1 MNEQR
6 SGASTL
12 VLVLAS
18 LLFLG
23 GTGMLAYV
31 FLRSSGPTLAG
42 VDPGRVRAGD
52 AITVKGQGFAPTPQG
67 NIVLFGDQTGRVIS
81 ATVTELRV
89 EVPELP
95 VADGATQNV
104 GLRVLV
110 GRTASAAFDLAVYK
124 EAPPVLP
131 PPVQEP
137 VEEPVPEA
145 TPEPVVVAAAPPQAA
160 APAPAPARTPRPVR
174 PAPVATPA
182 PPAVTL
188 AAEPPPAPAE
198 PVVTLAPLPRRF
210 LLDRTAAESRK
221 RVSGG
226 LAGFDSTSVDLKR
239 APDVLGRVWFDVSP
253 GQVKPGDRYTV
264 NVFLI
269 NDGAKAIGIKQVFVA
284 TSVNGRLSSSPMVS
298 QSDQVAPKARVLLGA
313 LSDVWRD
320 STTAWAM
327 DVTVTTDRGD
337 VYKNQIVWK

>member
-23 GTGMLAYV
+23 GSGMLAYV

-52 AITVKGQGFAPTPQG
+52 AVTVKGQGFAPTPQG

-110 GRTASAAFDLAVYK
+110 GRTASATFDLAVYK
-124 EAPPVLP
+124 EAPPVFP
-131 PPVQEP
+131 PPA
-137 VEEPVPEA
+137 EEPVPEA
-145 TPEPVVVAAAPPQAA
+145 TPEPEVVAAAPPQA
-160 APAPAPARTPRPVR
+160 PAPPPARAPRPVR
-174 PAPVATPA
+174 PGPVATPA
-182 PPAVTL
+182 PPLVTM
-188 AAEPPPAPAE
+188 APEPPRPTPAE
-198 PVVTLAPLPRRF
+198 PVVAPPTRRF
-210 LLDRTAAESRK
+210 MLDRTAAESRK
-221 RVSGG
+221 RVNGG
-226 LAGFDSTSVDLKR
+226 LEGFDSSSVDLKR

-253 GQVKPGDRYTV
+253 TQVKPGERYTV

-269 NDGAKAIGIKQVFVA
+269 NDGARAIGIKQVFVA

-298 QSDQVAPKARVLLGA
+298 QSDQVAPRARVLLGS

>member
-12 VLVLAS
+12 VLVLAA

-31 FLRSSGPTLAG
+31 LLRPMGPTLSAIE
-42 VDPGRVRAGD
+42 PARVRAGD
-52 AITVKGQGFAPTPQG
+52 AITVKGQGFAATPQG

-81 ATVTELRV
+81 ATVSELRV

-95 VADGATQNV
+95 LADGVTQNV

-124 EAPPVLP
+124 EAAPIP
-131 PPVQEP
+131 PPP
-137 VEEPVPEA
+137 TEEVVADAAPAAP
-145 TPEPVVVAAAPPQAA
+145 PEPVAAVAPPTTQAAAPPKPARAARPLASPSPVPPPSTLPPEPPRPVAPEPAA
-160 APAPAPARTPRPVR
+160 APAV
-174 PAPVATPA
+174 
-182 PPAVTL
+182 
-188 AAEPPPAPAE
+188 
-198 PVVTLAPLPRRF
+198 RRF
-210 LLDRTAAESRK
+210 VLERTAAESRK
-221 RVSGG
+221 RANGG
-226 LAGFDSTSVDLKR
+226 LEGFDSNSVDLKR
-239 APDVLGRVWFDVSP
+239 APDVLGRVTFDVSP
-253 GQVKPGDRYTV
+253 AQVKPGERYTV

-269 NDGAKAIGIKQVFVA
+269 NDGAKAIGIRQVFVA
-284 TSVNGRLSSSPMVS
+284 TSVNGRLSSAPMVS
-298 QSDQVAPKARVLLGA
+298 PADPVAPKARILLGA

-320 STTAWAM
+320 TTTAWAM

>member
-6 SGASTL
+6 SGGSTL
-12 VLVLAS
+12 VLVLAA

-31 FLRSSGPTLAG
+31 FLRGLGPTLSG

-52 AITVKGQGFAPTPQG
+52 AITVRGRGFAPTPQG
-67 NIVLFGDQTGRVIS
+67 NVVLFGDRTGRVIS

-95 VADGATQNV
+95 VAEGVTQNV

-110 GRTASAAFDLAVYK
+110 GRTASATLDLAVFK
-124 EAPPVLP
+124 DAAPVLP
-131 PPVQEP
+131 PPS
-137 VEEPVPEA
+137 EEPVAEP
-145 TPEPVVVAAAPPQAA
+145 TPEPESVAAAPPATQAPEAIPERSPRPARAAVPRPSPTPVPPPVTA
-160 APAPAPARTPRPVR
+160 APEPARPV
-174 PAPVATPA
+174 
-182 PPAVTL
+182 
-188 AAEPPPAPAE
+188 PAE
-198 PVVTLAPLPRRF
+198 PVTAPAARRF
-210 LLDRTAAESRK
+210 VLERTAAESRK

-226 LAGFDSTSVDLKR
+226 LDGFDSSSVDLKR
-239 APDVLGRVWFDVSP
+239 APDVLGRVTFDVAP
-253 GQVKPGDRYTV
+253 AQVKPGERYTV

-269 NDGAKAIGIKQVFVA
+269 NDGSRPIGIKQVFVA
-284 TSVNGRLSSSPMVS
+284 TSVNGRLSSAPMVS

-320 STTAWAM
+320 STTAWAL

-337 VYKNQIVWK
+337 VYKNQIIWK